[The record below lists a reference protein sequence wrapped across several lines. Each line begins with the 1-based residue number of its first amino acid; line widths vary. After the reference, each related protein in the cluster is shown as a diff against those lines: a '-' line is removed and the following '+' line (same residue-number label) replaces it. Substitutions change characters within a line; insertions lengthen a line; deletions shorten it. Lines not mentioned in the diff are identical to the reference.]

1 MDKEDTLK
9 ILTYDELLKKYSDG
23 NLSKEELLKELEI
36 REQEE
41 IFKINY
47 ELAKEHIEA
56 AVRAMTGGSMEFISF
71 NPALNIPYVS
81 TGVSGALFELGNSIA
96 TNKNKEETLDEIK
109 KGFVVGETIGSIPF
123 IGKFL
128 SKTKFGAYLRQQILQ
143 RYIKLFDSETWKN
156 IVEFTNRV
164 LLYLSKDV
172 NILKNNQSEY
182 LQNIN
187 NMLKYMQK
195 DFRDAYYSKS
205 KKLVQKSERKMGK
218 GRSNRSIL
226 YGAKE
231 ADKGSLLRSLS
242 TYNSGRDGQRAFIRR
257 GNVWSVNP
265 RLIDIFDFVGLQ
277 NLTLKEL
284 NNSESEL
291 FYNSLKKVKELN
303 KARSAQVHLYS
314 VDEYS
319 KMRLFLSPNKDYGFA
334 IKPDG
339 DIVSVFVKPG
349 LEGGIGHS
357 LVIAAMSAGGK
368 KLDAFDTFLYPF
380 YTKHGFRRIGHSKW
394 DDRYMPADWDKEYY
408 SKYNN
413 GEPDVVYMEQWQ
425 DPEAVMKSAQ
435 TPSALSLY
443 DGTTSNSDEYMED
456 INSTNSLK
464 NLEEKYDEGYKT
476 LINKRITPNMQSE
489 LPAGCPF
496 NNPTFLLYKRGC
508 TKRNRRY
515 SNNVRSF
522 TRCI

>member
-187 NMLKYMQK
+187 NMLKYMQE
-195 DFRDAYYSKS
+195 DFRDAYYSNS
-205 KKLVQKSERKMGK
+205 KKLVQKSERGMGK
-218 GRSNRSIL
+218 YIERNRLSHRTR
-226 YGAKE
+226 E
-231 ADKGSLLRSLS
+231 TDRESLLRSLS
-242 TYNSGRDGQRAFIRR
+242 TYNSGRDGQRAYVRR
-257 GNVWSVNP
+257 SNVWMVNP
-265 RLIDIFDFVGLQ
+265 NLEEVFKTALLPRLTINEYGQSYAL
-277 NLTLKEL
+277 E
-284 NNSESEL
+284 
-291 FYNSLKKVKELN
+291 FYKSIKLVKDLD

-464 NLEEKYDEGYKT
+464 NLEEKYDGGYKT

-496 NNPTFLLYKRGC
+496 NNPTFLNNFVQKRM
-508 TKRNRRY
+508 Y
-515 SNNVRSF
+515 
-522 TRCI
+522 